1 MRFMVLCHRTESRNV
16 AVLVEGVCPHPK
28 GRRGRNPGKLST
40 RRGKPGWR
48 RRGMPEPKSTLR
60 IRREGMLKQSAMRG
74 SGTGAIA
81 DGGLAADYVTITV
94 AVGMGYF
101 QA

>member
-1 MRFMVLCHRTESRNV
+1 
-16 AVLVEGVCPHPK
+16 
-28 GRRGRNPGKLST
+28 
-40 RRGKPGWR
+40 
-48 RRGMPEPKSTLR
+48 MPEPKSTLR